1 MVVKVR
7 ADIDKKNHGSNVV
20 VKFHVPKSSGTVSL
34 NLDKSKDGEMKN
46 QTAEYKEKDKEV
58 TWTIKKFQG
67 QSEHTLV
74 TRITLTSASTSTT
87 RKELGPIRLNFE
99 VPMYN
104 ASHLQV
110 RYLRINADS
119 KYKSFKWVRYV
130 TQAAS
135 YVCRV

>member
-1 MVVKVR
+1 M
-7 ADIDKKNHGSNVV
+7 
-20 VKFHVPKSSGTVSL
+20 
-34 NLDKSKDGEMKN
+34 
-46 QTAEYKEKDKEV
+46 AEYKEKDKEV

-74 TRITLTSASTSTT
+74 TRVTLTSASTSTT